1 MSGCKYYPPEDLDEL
16 EELAEA
22 ATGPQQEAALQII
35 AAHFHDAHLAYGV
48 MGGLNFCVRG
58 SGRATQDV
66 DVAVSKNRSLEATL
80 GLLSGDNRITRPKSK
95 TAWVSGVARIFV
107 LVGRQQVQIDL
118 KWQRA
123 EGHGMPEDLMAA
135 TELIEIG
142 GRTKMPVRFF
152 SVGPLVKA
160 KFRSYGRDFDGDY
173 TDLRF
178 VCIDK
183 RYRNAVRDIAD
194 AIPRAQRME
203 LLEEVEERNPKS
215 VPTVAHALKLDDT
228 PAPEPARPAAQTD
241 NNRQNQNSEGSGTRG
256 NAASGRAGPRI
267 RNPSSISFAPT
278 TPSSSTSTPRAT
290 TNTTTATTT
299 TRTNNTEVS
308 GSGVRRERAP
318 VNPPSNAPKPEGTA
332 DKPRSLTSKLRTLTF
347 SDTPQGP
354 SPQSPTSKN
363 AAPKKSARRTATAAT
378 SNQQRDRPPPVPPV
392 VNLRGGKKREE
403 D

>member
-123 EGHGMPEDLMAA
+123 EGH
-135 TELIEIG
+135 
-142 GRTKMPVRFF
+142 
-152 SVGPLVKA
+152 
-160 KFRSYGRDFDGDY
+160 DFDGDY

-178 VCIDK
+178 VCTDK
-183 RYRNAVRDIAD
+183 RYRNAVREMAD

-203 LLEEVEERNPKS
+203 LLEEVEEHNPKS
-215 VPTVAHALKLDDT
+215 VATVAYALKLDDT
-228 PAPEPARPAAQTD
+228 PAPEPARP
-241 NNRQNQNSEGSGTRG
+241 
-256 NAASGRAGPRI
+256 
-267 RNPSSISFAPT
+267 
-278 TPSSSTSTPRAT
+278 
-290 TNTTTATTT
+290 
-299 TRTNNTEVS
+299 
-308 GSGVRRERAP
+308 
-318 VNPPSNAPKPEGTA
+318 
-332 DKPRSLTSKLRTLTF
+332 
-347 SDTPQGP
+347 
-354 SPQSPTSKN
+354 
-363 AAPKKSARRTATAAT
+363 
-378 SNQQRDRPPPVPPV
+378 
-392 VNLRGGKKREE
+392 
-403 D
+403 